1 MVSMT
6 YTLSWQQP
14 SIAAHLTTGY
24 NLICVPLL
32 AGIPVPQSLW
42 LPPTTTSV
50 TVTGLRP
57 GVSYNCTIFTITDQG
72 SSSPLTFSVKTS
84 ETGKHCREESI
95 GVLYITL
102 NLLLMTLHVLYLA
115 SVYLKRNFAISSC
128 CLMFNYHF
136 TLFTF
141 YSLSR

>member
-1 MVSMT
+1 MT
-6 YTLSWQQP
+6 YLTLSWHQP

-42 LPPTTTSV
+42 LSPTTTST
-50 TVTGLRP
+50 TVTGLKP

-72 SSSPLTFSVKTS
+72 SSSPLTFSLKTS
-84 ETGKHCREESI
+84 ETSKGGISWCT
-95 GVLYITL
+95 ITL

-115 SVYLKRNFAISSC
+115 SVYLRNFAIPNCS
-128 CLMFNYHF
+128 LMLNYHF
-136 TLFTF
+136 TLFNF
-141 YSLSR
+141 CLFSS